1 MKNAR
6 LIASLFLL
14 ALLCA
19 ALSSCFFFGT
29 PAPWEE
35 DKLRDIFFSAEYLEE
50 RGVADFPLPK
60 LEGSYLDA
68 EKNILYLNLSREEF
82 EAYTNTVVDYLRQK
96 EELAVTGFKCD
107 SDISGVFLLL
117 YRYPLLASLDVEEI
131 TYPSENERIFGF
143 STEALGD
150 MYDGRADV
158 ENAKFVSLTWE
169 PTTKDSGATYTTVME
184 FPHYYQSKLLVC
196 HHGHTFEEVTYPV
209 PGTVFTTTIKTCTRC
224 AKKESEGYGYGN
236 ELDKF
241 SWTVVEGTEYL
252 TSGIHAS
259 HYRGA
264 FVKIPV
270 QIPDG
275 VTLKMTV
282 SGTDIPLFEKD
293 SSEPY
298 FAFIMPYGNIE
309 IVIEA
314 IAETHSASN

>member
-19 ALSSCFFFGT
+19 ALSSCFFFGD

-96 EELAVTGFKCD
+96 EELTVTGFKCD
-107 SDISGVFLLL
+107 SDIGGVFLLL

-236 ELDKF
+236 ELTEF
-241 SWTVVEGTEYL
+241 AWTIKGGTEYSR
-252 TSGIHAS
+252 SGVRGFA
-259 HYRGA
+259 YRGELVEIEA
-264 FVKIPV
+264 YTAVD
-270 QIPDG
+270 QN
-275 VTLKMTV
+275 LKMTIN
-282 SGTDIPLFEKD
+282 GTEIPLIQNADGKQV
-293 SSEPY
+293 
-298 FAFIMPYGNIE
+298 FAFIMPYGDIE

-314 IAETHSASN
+314 IDAKQPE